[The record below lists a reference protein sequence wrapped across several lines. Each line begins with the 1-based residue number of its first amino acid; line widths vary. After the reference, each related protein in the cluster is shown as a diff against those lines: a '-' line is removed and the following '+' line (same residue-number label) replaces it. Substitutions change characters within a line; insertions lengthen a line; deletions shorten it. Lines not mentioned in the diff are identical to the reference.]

1 MHLEIN
7 KLQHAFWSCSQAIP
21 HGGRGNDIIAGKN
34 GDDIL
39 IGGIGFDTLYG
50 GGGDDIFKLTEGDGY
65 DRIRD
70 FTKGEDR
77 INIRGFEDIGIV
89 GNGNHSNIYNGDDLL
104 AIVFNET
111 DISAP
116 GNGFLI

>member
-1 MHLEIN
+1 MHLEIY
-7 KLQHAFWSCSQAIP
+7 KLSHACWSCSQAIP
-21 HGGRGNDIIAGKN
+21 HGGRGNDIIAAKN

-39 IGGIGFDTLYG
+39 IGGIGVDTLYG
-50 GGGDDIFKLTEGDGY
+50 GGGEDIFKLTEGDGY
-65 DRIRD
+65 DRIKD
-70 FTKGEDR
+70 FTKGEDK
-77 INIRGFEDIGIV
+77 ISIQGFDNIGIV
-89 GNGNHSNIYNGDDLL
+89 GNGKHSNIYNSDDLL